1 MADGVMDTSGC
12 RSIDEEGPTMMMNG
26 WSMGSW
32 MTGMGLIWLLVVLC
46 LVLGA
51 AALVKYLMQ
60 D

>member
-1 MADGVMDTSGC
+1 
-12 RSIDEEGPTMMMNG
+12 MMMNG

-32 MTGMGLIWLLVVLC
+32 MTGMSLIWLLVVLC